1 MISCNH
7 DNNSNLGHLQNLND
21 CKSFCNKFHCY
32 KCNSGFAFA
41 SHLTKHKCEVKTN
54 YKNPKNIRVNS
65 SISFSKLC
73 QKIFPRLYFP
83 LDVQTFAVVNFTKVA
98 EQLFKMQLSI
108 KTSDDTETCTLEKQF
123 SSIALCAQ
131 FLHGFLGRECQNILK
146 RRSTECMVF
155 MAYLQVE
162 LNQCLAEQKTSQST
176 NVNSMRYANLLQI
189 KKTFLTYLK
198 KVQTYIVCRGVDC
211 AYVDILMLEILKTM
225 LLVDPA
231 SEKIQYNTRKGRI
244 SNLSTNPYSAGVY
257 ILPKCLRSL
266 LYGKIWGARS
276 LLKKIRVLYTFLWF
290 HHA

>member
-7 DNNSNLGHLQNLND
+7 DNNSNSGHLQNLND

-32 KCNSGFAFA
+32 KCNSGFPFP
-41 SHLTKHKCEVKTN
+41 SHLTRHKCEVKTN

-108 KTSDDTETCTLEKQF
+108 KISDDAETCTLEKQF

-146 RRSTECMVF
+146 RRSTESMVF

-162 LNQCLAEQKTSQST
+162 LNVWQSKKHRNMAAEKFSLHVSRFFLAILHLAFCDKICVMFDILQKKSIKTS
-176 NVNSMRYANLLQI
+176 
-189 KKTFLTYLK
+189 FL
-198 KVQTYIVCRGVDC
+198 
-211 AYVDILMLEILKTM
+211 
-225 LLVDPA
+225 
-231 SEKIQYNTRKGRI
+231 IQNH
-244 SNLSTNPYSAGVY
+244 VH
-257 ILPKCLRSL
+257 LRCFC
-266 LYGKIWGARS
+266 I
-276 LLKKIRVLYTFLWF
+276 
-290 HHA
+290 